1 MNALDQ
7 AWGVLKEEDGVPFSD
22 LSDEELADSIER
34 TGRGSAGML
43 HGHLMM
49 LAYQRMKERDPVGR
63 AGIISQMERALNEQ
77 RKKQGETPFIVAPRK
92 IPQEVIGEGLDFPP
106 NFNRRKLASADA
118 FTSAWDVV
126 KAVLPDLPH
135 DTLLERFKGFN
146 PFERDAITYQLSLE
160 PEIARRVLNDNYGF
174 YMREE
179 DPLKY
184 PTQIDAWKREL
195 EQNPVLFRFPQHI
208 MSRLSGRHSRDQSM
222 SMGDF
227 RNLAMARGVVGD
239 YSDGETMMTR
249 YIDEMER
256 RGEPVIIGNAQITPA
271 TQNMHTITMNPGFDG
286 KGYARH
292 LLGAMIQEQGGVND
306 NQFSREGYNL
316 FRNMGNLLTQGGEQS
331 IVPFIESGAEVDDFA
346 QKYYTNRGLVDSI
359 LGDVRFT
366 QPYGQNLSDGGDG
379 YYYMSDGELVYNPPP
394 FYPIEFSKPRGRG
407 VNPNV
412 KGRNPFE
419 IVYTGDDPA
428 FITNLGVD

>member
-7 AWGVLKEEDGVPFSD
+7 AWGVLKSIYSD
-22 LSDEELADSIER
+22 DSDE
-34 TGRGSAGML
+34 
-43 HGHLMM
+43 HLVA
-49 LAYQRMKERDPVGR
+49 LLVAIPVDDFR
-63 AGIISQMERALNEQ
+63 HPMIMEEIEQ
-77 RKKQGETPFIVAPRK
+77 RLRFGTDRERSNLIALMEKAANKKMQEMGKEPVITNP
-92 IPQEVIGEGLDFPP
+92 PQEYADMGLDFPE
-106 NFNRRKLASADA
+106 NFDREKLASADA

-126 KAVLPDLPH
+126 KAVLPDLAFN
-135 DTLLERFKGFN
+135 TELERFKGYN
-146 PFERDAITYQLSLE
+146 PYERDALTYQLSID
-160 PEIARRVLNDNYGF
+160 PEDARKIVDSKYG
-174 YMREE
+174 YMRDE
-179 DPLKY
+179 DSLKY
-184 PTQIDAWKREL
+184 PTQMDAWKREL
-195 EQNPVLFRFPQHI
+195 AQNPTLFQYPQHI

-222 SMGDF
+222 SMEDF
-227 RNLAMARGVVGD
+227 RNFALNTD
-239 YSDGETMMTR
+239 YPTQENIMTR

-256 RGEPVIIGNAQITPA
+256 RGAPVVVGNAQITPA
-271 TQNMHTITMNPGFDG
+271 TQNMHTITLNPGFEG
-286 KGYARH
+286 QGFGRH

-366 QPYGQNLSDGGDG
+366 QPYGQDLSDGGDG

-407 VNPNV
+407 INPNV

>member
-7 AWGVLKEEDGVPFSD
+7 AWGVLKSIYGDD
-22 LSDEELADSIER
+22 SDEHLVALLIATSVDDFRHPMIMEEIE
-34 TGRGSAGML
+34 
-43 HGHLMM
+43 
-49 LAYQRMKERDPVGR
+49 QRLRFGTDKERSNLIALMEKAANKKMQEMGKEPV
-63 AGIISQMERALNEQ
+63 ITN
-77 RKKQGETPFIVAPRK
+77 P
-92 IPQEVIGEGLDFPP
+92 PQEYADMGLDFPE
-106 NFNRRKLASADA
+106 NFDREKLASADA

-135 DTLLERFKGFN
+135 DTLLQRFKGYN
-146 PFERDAITYQLSLE
+146 PYERDAITYELSLE
-160 PEIARRVLNDNYGF
+160 PDYARRVLNDNYGF

-195 EQNPVLFRFPQHI
+195 AHNPALFQYPQHI
-208 MSRLSGRHSRDQSM
+208 MSRLSGRNSRDQAM
-222 SMGDF
+222 SMEDF

-256 RGEPVIIGNAQITPA
+256 RGAPVVIGNAQITPA

-286 KGYARH
+286 KGYAQH

-306 NQFSREGYNL
+306 NQFSLEGYNL
-316 FRNMGNLLTQGGEQS
+316 FRNMGNRLTQGGEQS
-331 IVPFIESGAEVDDFA
+331 IVPFLLSGGDADEFN
-346 QKYYTNRGLVDSI
+346 QKYYGNAGLLDSV

-366 QPYGQNLSDGGDG
+366 QPYGKKPYTVSDGDWR
-379 YYYMSDGELVYNPPP
+379 VYDDEFTYEPPS
-394 FYPIEFSKPRGRG
+394 FYPIEFSTPGGRG

-412 KGRNPFE
+412 IGRNPFE
-419 IVYTGDDPA
+419 IVYTGDDPS